1 MGCICH
7 AAGNRRERVRHS
19 AFEGFIFGI
28 LLSIIAW
35 GANPAA
41 IAAFPQGGGPAPMD
55 FGNQE
60 VGTHSPSHSFKLF
73 NTGATVLVFHSV
85 QATVNFGETDTCKPS
100 VSVGGNC
107 DISVTFDPTTVGP
120 LTGTLTVT
128 TNAAGPPY
136 VVKLS
141 GTGTTSPPTVSPIS
155 VSFEDESVGSTSNP
169 QQVTLTNNGGVSLTV
184 TRVSASSGWTQTNNC
199 QPSVAPKANCIIKVS
214 FQPASAGPLSGTLSI
229 SDYAN
234 DSPQT
239 VALSGTG
246 AAPVVRLSE
255 TVLNFGGQAV
265 STTSSSK
272 SVTLTNSGNA
282 TLTNLAINASG
293 DFSQSNNCGASVG
306 ASGSCKIDVTFAP
319 TAKGERTG
327 AVTFTDSASGSPQQV
342 ALRGSGGGS
351 AKVSLSTASLTF
363 SGQAGAASSPAQPVT
378 LTNTGDATLNNLTVN
393 ASGDFVQTNNC
404 AQSLVANVS
413 CTINVSF
420 RPAANGNRTGAL
432 TFTDS
437 AGDSPQSVSLSGTA
451 AAPAAAA
458 GGLSLSTSN
467 LTFPNQALGTR
478 SSSSQVT
485 VQNTSNQP
493 VNITTIVIGG
503 ANNGDFS
510 LIHNCGNSLARSAEC
525 QITVTFNPSASG
537 TRTASVIIVDD
548 AANSPQMISLNGT
561 GVAP

>member
-1 MGCICH
+1 MGYARKASCEVRESRRAIEGLLL
-7 AAGNRRERVRHS
+7 AILFGVAGWD
-19 AFEGFIFGI
+19 ATP
-28 LLSIIAW
+28 AW
-35 GANPAA
+35 
-41 IAAFPQGGGPAPMD
+41 ITAFPQGGGPAPMD

-85 QATVNFGETDTCKPS
+85 QATANFGETDTCKPA

-107 DISVTFDPTTVGP
+107 EISVTFDPTTVGP

-128 TNAAGPPY
+128 TNATGPPY

-155 VSFEDESVGSTSNP
+155 VSFENQSVGSTSNP
-169 QQVTLTNNGGVSLTV
+169 QEVTLTNNGALSLTV

-214 FQPASAGPLSGTLSI
+214 FQPASGGPLSGTLAI

-319 TAKGERTG
+319 TAKGDRTG

-342 ALRGSGGGS
+342 VLRGTGGGS
-351 AKVSLSTASLTF
+351 AKVGLSTSSLTF
-363 SGQAGAASSPAQPVT
+363 SAPAGAANSASQSVT

-393 ASGDFVQTNNC
+393 ASGDFAQTNNC
-404 AQSLVANVS
+404 AESLVANVS

-420 RPAANGNRTGAL
+420 RPAGNGNRTGTL

-437 AGDSPQSVSLSGTA
+437 AGDSPQTVSLSGTSA
-451 AAPAAAA
+451 AAPAAAT

-478 SSSSQVT
+478 SSSPQVD
-485 VQNTSNQP
+485 VHNTSNQS

-510 LIHNCGNSLARSAEC
+510 LIHSCGNSLAPSAAC
-525 QITVTFNPSASG
+525 QITVTFNPSATG
-537 TRTASVIIVDD
+537 TRTAQVIIVDD
-548 AANSPQMISLNGT
+548 AANSPQMISLTGT